1 MKEQII
7 SAIVGAIIAG
17 LFSLL
22 IFHLGNFS
30 TQESIVESL
39 SVRFDSVDSSMS
51 YEQALEI
58 IYQERATDK
67 KEIESLNTKLNEL
80 NTKINEQQN
89 LINQQNSEDEINKII
104 QNATEYGN
112 SFDYIQ
118 ALSILNNVKN
128 KTPEIELLI
137 NDYSQKYETSI
148 IEKVNNL
155 KEEEKLDD
163 ATNLINDALNVLPNS
178 QILKDK
184 LQEIK
189 NSYPQNMVDAI
200 PAYQSGGNTYKE
212 YTSTKSGASEYFT
225 MGGIKYTNGMTFNAD
240 INIFD
245 DVSWAVYNLD
255 NKYTSLEFI
264 LGHVDGSDLGRET
277 FLEIYYD
284 GQLIEEISVTP
295 DMLPKP
301 VSLDLSGVSQ
311 LKMQVRSSGNNGP
324 LYGLGNPVIK

>member
-30 TQESIVESL
+30 IQESIVESL

-89 LINQQNSEDEINKII
+89 LINQQNSEDEINEII

-163 ATNLINDALNVLPNS
+163 ATNLINGALNVLPNS

-189 NSYPQNMVDAI
+189 NSYPQNIVDAI

-225 MGGIKYTNGMTFNAD
+225 MGGVKYTNGMTFNAD

-255 NKYTSLEFI
+255 SKYTSLEFI

-284 GQLIEEISVTP
+284 GQLMEKISVTP

-301 VSLDLSGVSQ
+301 VSLDLSGISQ

>member
-1 MKEQII
+1 MKAQII
-7 SAIVGAIIAG
+7 SAIVGAVIAG

-30 TQESIVESL
+30 TQESIVETL

-51 YEQALEI
+51 YQQALEV
-58 IYQERATDK
+58 IYQERETDK
-67 KEIESLNTKLNEL
+67 KKIESLNMQLNEL
-80 NTKINEQQN
+80 SIKVSDQQAKID
-89 LINQQNSEDEINKII
+89 QQNSEEEINKII
-104 QNATEYGN
+104 QDATEYGN
-112 SFDYIQ
+112 SFNYAQ
-118 ALSILNNVKN
+118 ALSILNNVKD

-137 NDYSQKYETSI
+137 NDYSQKYESSI
-148 IEKVNNL
+148 VEQANIL
-155 KEEEKLDD
+155 KAEDKLDD
-163 ATNLINDALNVLPNS
+163 ASNIINDALNVLPNS

-189 NSYPQNMVDAI
+189 NSYPQNMIDVV
-200 PAYQSGGNTYKE
+200 PAYQSGGNTYTE
-212 YTSTKSGASEYFT
+212 YTSIKSGASEYFT

-255 NKYTSLEFI
+255 NKYNNLEFM
-264 LGHVDGSDLGRET
+264 LGHVDGSDLGYET

-284 GQLIEEISVTP
+284 GELKEEISVTP
-295 DMLPKP
+295 DMLPKS
-301 VSLDLSGVSQ
+301 VSLDISGVSQ